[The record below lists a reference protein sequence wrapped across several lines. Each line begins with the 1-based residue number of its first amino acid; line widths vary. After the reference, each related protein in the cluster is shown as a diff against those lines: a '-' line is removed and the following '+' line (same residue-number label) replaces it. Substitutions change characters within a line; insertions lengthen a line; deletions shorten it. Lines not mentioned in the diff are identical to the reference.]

1 MSDLGGEPWT
11 MVQKRG
17 NQSVVNDKPFYVNEF
32 NTYWLMV
39 FVVNQS
45 TKEKVNE
52 VFQQAVSVDL
62 VVCWTWVF
70 NGDHWRA
77 FRKSLSI
84 YVEEVLK
91 ARDFVLSEARKY
103 EIGFILSLSNNW
115 GEYGGKAQTTTGS
128 HWSRYC

>member
-1 MSDLGGEPWT
+1 MKLC
-11 MVQKRG
+11 
-17 NQSVVNDKPFYVNEF
+17 
-32 NTYWLMV
+32 
-39 FVVNQS
+39 
-45 TKEKVNE
+45 KVGRKSLSM
-52 VFQQAVSVDL
+52 FQQAVSVDL

-70 NGDHWRA
+70 NGGQWRA
-77 FRKSLSI
+77 FQKSLSI
-84 YVEEVLK
+84 QDEEVLK